1 MDGRIE
7 CIIRTCED
15 MSRVCTLDF
24 NGSGDE
30 YRSSNEIAY
39 NKDIKRYLTKV
50 YIKGHIDHPLD
61 GLRLMKFCV
70 AQVKFCSSSYRE
82 SEGDMTVATNRP
94 KSV

>member
-39 NKDIKRYLTKV
+39 NKDIKRYLMKV
-50 YIKGHIDHPLD
+50 YIKGHIRSSIGWVMDD
-61 GLRLMKFCV
+61 EILRCPGQILFIKL
-70 AQVKFCSSSYRE
+70 
-82 SEGDMTVATNRP
+82 
-94 KSV
+94 